1 MFKTRFKCVFVNVFK
16 TRFKHNLVITCE
28 LIFIDLFKKRLK
40 TLRQTKRLKRVLN
53 ANLQPTTSNQ
63 QNLLIITCNY

>member
-1 MFKTRFKCVFVNVFK
+1 MFKTRFK
-16 TRFKHNLVITCE
+16 HHLVITCE